1 MTTENTTNLKPA
13 IFVTAAPIRAALNC
27 AASNKDLRTYLAGV
41 YIKFKDA
48 PAGVKATVAGCDGH
62 ILFVALAGVESS
74 SDDNAPKEWAGT
86 SIIVPPDVVKK
97 LDKKAHQLPLEQLSA
112 NVYKLGGIVFEPL
125 KGMFPDIS
133 RVIPDNATLSARE
146 PKAALYNPDLV
157 VRARKALQAH
167 YGTKPTAVFQFA
179 QYGDDCG
186 IMHMGENSAQVV
198 VMPMRDNGVNGSE
211 TVQPFNRD
219 YL

>member
-1 MTTENTTNLKPA
+1 MTTENNTNLKPRIWIDA
-13 IFVTAAPIRAALNC
+13 KPIRAALHC
-27 AASNKDLRTYLAGV
+27 AANNKDLRTYLAGV

-62 ILFVALAGVESS
+62 ILFVALASAWS
-74 SDDNAPKEWAGT
+74 HSDDNAPKEWAGA
-86 SIIVPPDVVKK
+86 SIIIPSDVIKK
-97 LDKKAHQLPLEQLSA
+97 LDKKADEYDFEQISA
-112 NVYKLGGIVFEPL
+112 NVYKLDGIVFEPL
-125 KGMFPDIS
+125 DGTYPDIS
-133 RVIPDNATLSARE
+133 RVIPDSTTLSARE
-146 PKAALYNPDLV
+146 PKAALYNPDLI
-157 VRARKALQAH
+157 VRAQKALQTH

-198 VMPMRDNGVNGSE
+198 VMPIRANGVNGSA

>member
-1 MTTENTTNLKPA
+1 MTTENTTNLKPRIYIDA
-13 IFVTAAPIRAALNC
+13 KPIRAALHC
-27 AASNKDLRTYLAGV
+27 AADNKELRTYLAGV

-48 PAGVKATVAGCDGH
+48 PAGLKATVAGCNGH
-62 ILFVALAGVESS
+62 ILFVALASAWNP
-74 SDDNAPKEWAGT
+74 SDDNAPKEWANT

-97 LDKKAHQLPLEQLSA
+97 LDKKADEYDLEQISA
-112 NVYKLGGIVFEPL
+112 NVYKIDGVVFEPL
-125 KGMFPDIS
+125 DGRYPDIS
-133 RVIPDNATLSARE
+133 RVIPDSATLSARE
-146 PKAALYNPDLV
+146 IKPALYNPDLV
-157 VRARKALQAH
+157 VRAQKALQTH

-198 VMPMRDNGVNGSE
+198 VMPMRANGVNGSE